1 MSMCSGTQP
10 GPSYPT
16 ESGCLPVRES
26 WLRLSRPRIALPASR
41 RAALDPFC
49 QGMIWM
55 RTATPVLPTV
65 VASDGADWNQCS
77 ALACLVRR
85 RRRRPI
91 SSLMGHGPNVAE
103 LDSASHESHRS
114 RISLPRVTRAGLTLC
129 PDLGFT
135 CEAHWPEIVVQR
147 CQFSKSESHFDLTLR
162 DNNARDR
169 IGDRVVTLRVTG
181 RRRRLGR
188 LKIRLATLRFVAEGV
203 GMLTAATATHSDTVS
218 LGTARAYPAY
228 VGSDPKLETGRR
240 MLSRVL

>member
-1 MSMCSGTQP
+1 VFRNPAGA
-10 GPSYPT
+10 
-16 ESGCLPVRES
+16 E
-26 WLRLSRPRIALPASR
+26 LSHGVGLPACERVLAQAISPPYCIACIATGGSR
-41 RAALDPFC
+41 
-49 QGMIWM
+49 
-55 RTATPVLPTV
+55 PVLPRHDLDANCYT
-65 VASDGADWNQCS
+65 GAPNGGGLGRGGLESVLCS
-77 ALACLVRR
+77 GACLVRR

-129 PDLGFT
+129 SDLGFT

-147 CQFSKSESHFDLTLR
+147 CQFSKSESHSDLTLR
-162 DNNARDR
+162 DKNAWDR

-188 LKIRLATLRFVAEGV
+188 LRIRLATLRFVVEGV
-203 GMLTAATATHSDTVS
+203 GMLTAATATHSDKVS

-240 MLSRVL
+240 TLL